1 MTATLGI
8 QIVPLDQVQAI
19 AASLKTPGTTDA
31 VGSGSA
37 SGTGA
42 TNTAGALVKAGTGAG
57 STDVG
62 RIAEKIVKNVSV
74 SSIDRHEVDRLLI
87 K

>member
-19 AASLKTPGTTDA
+19 AASLKTPGTTDDA
-31 VGSGSA
+31 GSGSA

-42 TNTAGALVKAGTGAG
+42 TNTAGALVRAGTGAG

-74 SSIDRHEVDRLLI
+74 LVSIEMKWI
-87 K
+87 AC